1 MNSRGELFHTGARP
15 WQVNAILTVST
26 KKFSIDDNYHNGK
39 NLSFIYQIPHASISD
54 KNINTVTTAL
64 SSHQEKTMAQ
74 LEVHDL
80 AQAVID
86 RMTECNEP
94 RFKEVMTSLVRHIH
108 AFLNEMQI
116 TPDEWMS
123 TIEFLTATGKMCDE
137 KRQEF
142 ILLSDTLG
150 ISMAVVAIAQAQGAA
165 ALKANP
171 PKLAPTEATV
181 LGPFFWDGAPELELG
196 SDIKGASSGT
206 PALYIGKVTDTSG
219 KPVANCTM
227 DVWSGDDDG
236 FYDLQK
242 GAEAPMELRARFHTD
257 KEGNYRF
264 WSIRPSYYP
273 VPDDGPVGV
282 MLRRMGRHPNRP
294 GHMHT
299 MLIAS
304 GYEKLITHLFVSD
317 SPFLDSDA
325 VFGVRDSLV
334 VNFAPHS
341 AGTAPDGRVM
351 DKPYHVAHY
360 DFRLVPSA

>member
-1 MNSRGELFHTGARP
+1 
-15 WQVNAILTVST
+15 
-26 KKFSIDDNYHNGK
+26 
-39 NLSFIYQIPHASISD
+39 
-54 KNINTVTTAL
+54 
-64 SSHQEKTMAQ
+64 MAQ

-86 RMTECNEP
+86 RMKDCQEH
-94 RFKEVMTSLVRHIH
+94 RFKEIMTSLVKHIH
-108 AFLNEMQI
+108 GFLNEAQI
-116 TPDEWMS
+116 TPEEWMG

-150 ISMAVVAIAQAQGAA
+150 ISMTVVAIAQAEGAA

-181 LGPFFWDGAPELELG
+181 LGPFFWDGAPELALG
-196 SDIKGASSGT
+196 SDIKGNSSGT
-206 PALYIGKVTDTSG
+206 PALYIGKVTDTAG
-219 KPVANCTM
+219 APVANCTM
-227 DVWSGDDDG
+227 DVWSGDGEG

-242 GAEAPMELRARFHTD
+242 GAQAPMELRARFHTD
-257 KEGNYRF
+257 AQGNYRF

-273 VPDDGPVGV
+273 VPDDGPVGK

-299 MLIAS
+299 MLTAA

-325 VFGVRDSLV
+325 VFGVRNSLV
-334 VNFAPHS
+334 VQFEAKP
-341 AGTAPDGRVM
+341 AGTAPDGREM
-351 DKPYHVAHY
+351 ATPYHVAHF
-360 DFRLVPSA
+360 DFRLVPSAAA